1 MGYDVGSSW
10 RGVGGGACGP
20 TSHGTPVIRSTVHVC
35 ERVCI
40 GRNPLLWLGN
50 VMTRLFWNTSTYCTP
65 QCPLWPTNL
74 DGFFGYLTM
83 EI

>member
-10 RGVGGGACGP
+10 RGVGGGLRPHITWDTCD
-20 TSHGTPVIRSTVHVC
+20 SLHCSCVR

-50 VMTRLFWNTSTYCTP
+50 VMTRLFWNTGTYCTP